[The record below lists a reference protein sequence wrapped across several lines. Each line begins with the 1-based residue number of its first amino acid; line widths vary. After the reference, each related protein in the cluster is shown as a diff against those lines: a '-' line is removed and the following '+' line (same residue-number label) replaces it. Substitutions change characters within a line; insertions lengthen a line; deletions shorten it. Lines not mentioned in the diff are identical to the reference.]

1 MATLATLIP
10 IQELTPGMVGKI
22 RNDVIQGVV
31 ALASKELSI
40 PPTNLVVRD
49 VRPFNDLGMYAGGT
63 TAAAI
68 DEWLYDATT
77 TTANAFTSV
86 SGAKTMGDQKFVAL
100 FGIRDLRRGV
110 GVHTTAMDLVES
122 TSIPVAATGENA
134 FARGILPGAVVS
146 LVKINVGGADKVIW
160 DLTSME
166 AYQDMNVGFTQA
178 PVLIPQNVSYNLY
191 YYFKT
196 TAAGLRA
203 WLQFIGV
210 VVEPRG
216 LTISP

>member
-110 GVHTTAMDLVES
+110 GVHSTGMGADWES
-122 TSIPVAATGENA
+122 TAAA
-134 FARGILPGAVVS
+134 SDAWHPYPLAGAVVS

>member
-110 GVHTTAMDLVES
+110 GVHSTGMGADWES
-122 TSIPVAATGENA
+122 TAAA
-134 FARGILPGAVVS
+134 SDAWHPYPLAGAVVS

-203 WLQFIGV
+203 WLQLIGV